1 MSSPSHAATA
11 GPAPGSRHEHSVWC
25 RGSRSDRPGRVAGG
39 VRQHGPDGDN
49 GDGRGRARRAG
60 PSRPCGRALRRGIR
74 PDHRLRPGPAAE
86 FAGGDQY
93 DLVDAHVV
101 IAAEFPIHRRSG
113 APTAPWS
120 ADRPLSLREAH
131 RAVIDVSST
140 TAQRATTPVEVSDAA
155 YEKLAEGDVLV
166 RQGEVW
172 TRAQF
177 DDRACRPD
185 TWPTVSAS

>member
-1 MSSPSHAATA
+1 MTNTTLLTLTSSSPQS
-11 GPAPGSRHEHSVWC
+11 SR
-25 RGSRSDRPGRVAGG
+25 
-39 VRQHGPDGDN
+39 
-49 GDGRGRARRAG
+49 
-60 PSRPCGRALRRGIR
+60 
-74 PDHRLRPGPAAE
+74 
-86 FAGGDQY
+86 FT
-93 DLVDAHVV
+93 VD
-101 IAAEFPIHRRSG
+101 PG

>member
-1 MSSPSHAATA
+1 MNTRCGAGAVGAIVLAGSLVGCGNMVQTEITGMAGVVLDAQGRRVRTLFEGDAAAGTHAAA
-11 GPAPGSRHEHSVWC
+11 WDLREERSRKPSGAC
-25 RGSRSDRPGRVAGG
+25 MATINATP
-39 VRQHGPDGDN
+39 PD
-49 GDGRGRARRAG
+49 
-60 PSRPCGRALRRGIR
+60 P
-74 PDHRLRPGPAAE
+74 
-86 FAGGDQY
+86 
-93 DLVDAHVV
+93 
-101 IAAEFPIHRRSG
+101 G

>member
-1 MSSPSHAATA
+1 MNTRCGAGAVGAIVLAGSLVGCGNMVQTEITGMAGVVLDAQGRLVLVVEPCGGAFDRITVSALDRPQNSPEGTNTTLLTLTSSSPQS
-11 GPAPGSRHEHSVWC
+11 SR
-25 RGSRSDRPGRVAGG
+25 
-39 VRQHGPDGDN
+39 
-49 GDGRGRARRAG
+49 
-60 PSRPCGRALRRGIR
+60 
-74 PDHRLRPGPAAE
+74 
-86 FAGGDQY
+86 FT
-93 DLVDAHVV
+93 VD
-101 IAAEFPIHRRSG
+101 PG